1 MNIGNNISG
10 PSPQRQ
16 APPRAQMMQSQFQ
29 NAQQQPRPGM
39 VSSQYQPQVQNTFQL
54 QQQQQQQP
62 DPKHDHLV
70 SELMHEVESKR
81 SELENMTMSVV
92 QWKQNFKDKLQQEK
106 VSPPSL
112 GKKALSSVFIHGIAP
127 IYHKIFRPVAHGL
140 LHLLSTVAHANIQR
154 VSKTSFRV

>member
-1 MNIGNNISG
+1 MNNIGNISG

-16 APPRAQMMQSQFQ
+16 APPRAQMMQPQFQ
-29 NAQQQPRPGM
+29 NAQQQSRPGM
-39 VSSQYQPQVQNTFQL
+39 VPSQYQPQVQNSFQQL
-54 QQQQQQQP
+54 QQQQQQP

-106 VSPPSL
+106 VRRPSFA
-112 GKKALSSVFIHGIAP
+112 KNKIKISALPTASVWGVRTSAWHN
-127 IYHKIFRPVAHGL
+127 HSGL
-140 LHLLSTVAHANIQR
+140 QHMNCSA
-154 VSKTSFRV
+154 F

>member
-1 MNIGNNISG
+1 MNIPPSNIAG

-16 APPRAQMMQSQFQ
+16 PQRPQMMQSPFQ
-29 NAQQQPRPGM
+29 NSQQQPRTSM
-39 VSSQYQPQVQNTFQL
+39 VSPQYQPQVSNSFQHL
-54 QQQQQQQP
+54 QQQQQQP

-106 VSPPSL
+106 VL
-112 GKKALSSVFIHGIAP
+112 ALPWRCS
-127 IYHKIFRPVAHGL
+127 
-140 LHLLSTVAHANIQR
+140 
-154 VSKTSFRV
+154 